1 MGGKQDEN
9 IQVCGGHMWGKI
21 EGGVCC
27 IVARLGLDD
36 GDVHPS
42 IHPLA
47 SKLMSCNRRA
57 SEGDFSS
64 EEAKMC
70 EQPIPFWS
78 EVGRPAGRAGS

>member
-1 MGGKQDEN
+1 MRISKYVVGICE
-9 IQVCGGHMWGKI
+9 
-21 EGGVCC
+21 
-27 IVARLGLDD
+27 ARERGCLLHSCTAVGLDD

-42 IHPLA
+42 IHPGA

-78 EVGRPAGRAGS
+78 E